1 MKLHFGKWDIAA
13 IGGIVLLAVLVLTLF
28 LPGKD
33 AQGAYAQVYQDGK
46 LLKTVPLNQNQEFTI
61 TGEYTNLIAVK
72 DGKISVTASDCPGE
86 DCVHCGWL
94 DSSGR
99 SIVCL
104 PNGLEVRVIAD
115 GDVDFVV
122 G

>member
-1 MKLHFGKWDIAA
+1 MKLRFGKWDIAA
-13 IGGIVLLAVLVLTLF
+13 VGGIVLLAALVLALF
-28 LPGKD
+28 VPVKD
-33 AQGAYAQVYQDGK
+33 TKGAYAQVYQNGE
-46 LLKTVPLNQNQEFTI
+46 LIKTISLNQNQEFTI

-94 DSSGR
+94 DSAGR

-104 PNGLEVRVIAD
+104 PNGLEIRVIAD